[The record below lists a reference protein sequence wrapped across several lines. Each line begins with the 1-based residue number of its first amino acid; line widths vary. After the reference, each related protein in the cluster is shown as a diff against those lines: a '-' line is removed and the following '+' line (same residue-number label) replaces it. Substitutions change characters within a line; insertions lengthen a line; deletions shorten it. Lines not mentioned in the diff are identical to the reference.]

1 MFGNFFTFA
10 ILIDILKVLIIK
22 FMKILLFLL
31 IYSLFVPND
40 GAWLLQLFS
49 EKSQVKVVQS
59 ESVPDTLTLMF
70 IGDVMSHSPQVDAAR
85 LQDGTYDYASCYQ
98 FLAPYIASAD
108 LCIANMEVP
117 LAGSPYT
124 GYPQFSCP
132 DAMMSQLFDAGVDV
146 FLTANNHTCDKGAKG
161 IRRTIHVMDSLGI
174 PHVGTYLDSTDFN
187 QRNPLIV
194 EKNGFRIAVLNYTY
208 GTNGIPAPN
217 PFIVNM
223 LDSTEIARDIA
234 RARELKADYIVVM
247 PHWGI
252 EYERKQNKEQKG
264 YANYMYECGA
274 DMVIGGH
281 PHVVQPIT
289 LENRNELGVAQC
301 ITAYS
306 LGNFVSNQR
315 KRYTDGGI
323 IVKCQLVRDTNGVI
337 QITDY
342 EYLPYWVYKGTC
354 QGKYQY
360 HILPAKH
367 AVENCAYYD
376 LHGADSVALN
386 LFYKDTKALID
397 SFPESKFDFTS
408 AIR

>member
-1 MFGNFFTFA
+1 MAEQPAPT
-10 ILIDILKVLIIK
+10 
-22 FMKILLFLL
+22 
-31 IYSLFVPND
+31 
-40 GAWLLQLFS
+40 
-49 EKSQVKVVQS
+49 
-59 ESVPDTLTLMF
+59 PDTLTLMF
-70 IGDVMSHSPQVDAAR
+70 IGDVMSHGPQVEAAR
-85 LQDGTYDYASCYQ
+85 MEDGTYDYAPCYR

-108 LCIANMEVP
+108 ICIANMEVP

-132 DAMMSQLFDAGVDV
+132 DNMMSQLFEAGVDV

-174 PHVGTYLDSTDFN
+174 PHTGTWLDSTDYF
-187 QRNPLIV
+187 QRNPLIID
-194 EKNGFRIAVLNYTY
+194 KNGFRIAVLNYTY
-208 GTNGIPAPN
+208 GTNGIPVPK
-217 PFIVNM
+217 PFMVNM
-223 LDSTEIARDIA
+223 LDSVNIFNDIA
-234 RARELKADYIVVM
+234 TARATDADYIIVM

-252 EYERKQNKEQKG
+252 EYERKQNKKQEI

-289 LENRNELGVAQC
+289 LDNKNEYGVAQRV
-301 ITAYS
+301 TAYS

-367 AVENCAYYD
+367 AVENCAWYD
-376 LHGADSVALN
+376 IHGADSVALN
-386 LFYKDTKALID
+386 LFYNDTKSLID
-397 SFPESKFDFTS
+397 SVPESKFAFTS
-408 AIR
+408 LTR

>member
-1 MFGNFFTFA
+1 
-10 ILIDILKVLIIK
+10 
-22 FMKILLFLL
+22 MKILLFLL
-31 IYSLFVPND
+31 IYGLFAPNN
-40 GAWLLQLFS
+40 GAWLQRFFS
-49 EKSQVKVVQS
+49 EKPHVEVAH
-59 ESVPDTLTLMF
+59 EEPALDTLTLMF

-85 LQDGTYDYASCYQ
+85 LPDGTYDYAPCYR

-108 LCIANMEVP
+108 ICIANMEVP

-146 FLTANNHTCDKGAKG
+146 FLTANNHTCDKGGKG

-174 PHVGTYLDSTDFN
+174 PHVGTYLDSTDFQ

-217 PFIVNM
+217 PFIVNL
-223 LDSTEIARDIA
+223 LDSTAIARDIA

-252 EYERKQNKEQKG
+252 EYERKQNKGQKS

-289 LENRNELGVAQC
+289 LKNKNEYGVYQQF
-301 ITAYS
+301 TAYS

-315 KRYTDGGI
+315 KRFTDGGI
-323 IVKCQLVRDTNGVI
+323 IVKCEIVRDTDGAI
-337 QITDY
+337 RITDY
-342 EYLPYWVYKGTC
+342 EYLPYWVFKGSC
-354 QGKYQY
+354 HGKYQY

-367 AVENCAYYD
+367 AVENCAYYN
-376 LHGADSVALN
+376 LHGADSVALD
-386 LFYKDTKALID
+386 LFYNDTKSLID
-397 SFPESKFDFTS
+397 NVPESKFAFTS
-408 AIR
+408 STR

>member
-1 MFGNFFTFA
+1 M
-10 ILIDILKVLIIK
+10 
-22 FMKILLFLL
+22 MRILLFLL
-31 IYSLFVPND
+31 AQY
-40 GAWLLQLFS
+40 LLLGNCGLWSSNWFDNKRPV
-49 EKSQVKVVQS
+49 EVVH
-59 ESVPDTLTLMF
+59 EEPTPDTLTLMF
-70 IGDVMSHSPQVDAAR
+70 IGDVMSHTPQVDAAR
-85 LQDGTYDYASCYQ
+85 LPDGTYDYAPCYR

-108 LCIANMEVP
+108 ICIANMEVP
-117 LAGSPYT
+117 LAGAPYT

-132 DAMMSQLFDAGVDV
+132 DQMMSQLFDAGVDV

-161 IRRTIHVMDSLGI
+161 IRRTIQVMDSLRI
-174 PHVGTYLDSTDFN
+174 PHVGTYLDSADFQ

-217 PFIVNM
+217 PYIVNL
-223 LDSTEIARDIA
+223 LDSAAIARDVA

-252 EYERKQNKEQKG
+252 EYARKQNKEQSG
-264 YANYMYECGA
+264 YAHYMYECGA

-289 LENRNELGVAQC
+289 LENKNEYGVAQRV
-301 ITAYS
+301 TAYS

-323 IVKCQLVRDTNGVI
+323 IVKCEIVLDTNGTVHV
-337 QITDY
+337 TDY
-342 EYLPYWVYKGTC
+342 EYLPYWVYKGYC

-360 HILPAKH
+360 HILPTKH
-367 AVENCAYYD
+367 AVENCAYYNV
-376 LHGADSVALN
+376 HGADSVALN
-386 LFYKDTKALID
+386 LFYNDTKSLID
-397 SFPESKFDFTS
+397 NVPESEFKFTS
-408 AIR
+408 F

>member
-1 MFGNFFTFA
+1 
-10 ILIDILKVLIIK
+10 
-22 FMKILLFLL
+22 MKILLFLL
-31 IYSLFVPND
+31 IYGLFAPNN
-40 GAWLLQLFS
+40 GAWLQRFFS
-49 EKSQVKVVQS
+49 EKPHVEVAH
-59 ESVPDTLTLMF
+59 EEPALDTLTLMF

-85 LQDGTYDYASCYQ
+85 LPDGTYDYAPCYR

-108 LCIANMEVP
+108 ICIANMEVP

-132 DAMMSQLFDAGVDV
+132 DAMMSQLFDTGVDV
-146 FLTANNHTCDKGAKG
+146 FLTANNHTCDKGGKG
-161 IRRTIHVMDSLGI
+161 IQRTIHVMDSLGI
-174 PHVGTYLDSTDFN
+174 PHVGTYLDSTDFQ

-217 PFIVNM
+217 PFIVNL
-223 LDSTEIARDIA
+223 LDSTAIARDIA

-252 EYERKQNKEQKG
+252 EYERKQNKGQKS

-289 LENRNELGVAQC
+289 LKNKNEYGVYQQF
-301 ITAYS
+301 TAYS

-315 KRYTDGGI
+315 KRFTDGGI
-323 IVKCQLVRDTNGVI
+323 IVKCEIVRDTDGAI
-337 QITDY
+337 RITD
-342 EYLPYWVYKGTC
+342 
-354 QGKYQY
+354 
-360 HILPAKH
+360 
-367 AVENCAYYD
+367 
-376 LHGADSVALN
+376 
-386 LFYKDTKALID
+386 
-397 SFPESKFDFTS
+397 
-408 AIR
+408 

>member
-1 MFGNFFTFA
+1 M
-10 ILIDILKVLIIK
+10 
-22 FMKILLFLL
+22 MRILLFLL
-31 IYSLFVPND
+31 AQSLFWGTCGLWSSNWFGNKRPV
-40 GAWLLQLFS
+40 
-49 EKSQVKVVQS
+49 EVVH
-59 ESVPDTLTLMF
+59 EEPTPDTLTLMF
-70 IGDVMSHSPQVDAAR
+70 IGDVMSHMPQVDAAR
-85 LQDGTYDYASCYQ
+85 LPDGTYDYAPCYR

-108 LCIANMEVP
+108 ICIANMEVP
-117 LAGSPYT
+117 LAGAPYS

-161 IRRTIHVMDSLGI
+161 IRRTIQVMDSLGI
-174 PHVGTYLDSTDFN
+174 PHVGTYLDSTDFQ
-187 QRNPLIV
+187 QRNPLMV
-194 EKNGFRIAVLNYTY
+194 ERDGFRVAVLNYTY

-223 LDSTEIARDIA
+223 LDSAAIARDIA

-252 EYERKQNKEQKG
+252 EYERKQNKGQKG

-274 DMVIGGH
+274 DMIIGGH

-289 LENRNELGVAQC
+289 LENKNEYGVAQC
-301 ITAYS
+301 VTAYS

-323 IVKCQLVRDTNGVI
+323 IVKCEIVRDTNGTMRV
-337 QITDY
+337 TNY
-342 EYLPYWVYKGTC
+342 EYLPYWVYKGVC

-367 AVENCAYYD
+367 AVENCAYYNI
-376 LHGADSVALN
+376 HGADSVALN
-386 LFYKDTKALID
+386 LFYNDTKSLID
-397 SFPESKFDFTS
+397 NVPESRFDFQFQ
-408 AIR
+408 

>member
-1 MFGNFFTFA
+1 M
-10 ILIDILKVLIIK
+10 
-22 FMKILLFLL
+22 MRILLFLL
-31 IYSLFVPND
+31 AQYLFWGTCGLWSSNWFGNKRPV
-40 GAWLLQLFS
+40 
-49 EKSQVKVVQS
+49 EVVH
-59 ESVPDTLTLMF
+59 EEPTPDTLTLMF
-70 IGDVMSHSPQVDAAR
+70 IGDVMSHMPQVDAAR
-85 LQDGTYDYASCYQ
+85 LPDGTYDYAPCYR

-108 LCIANMEVP
+108 ICITNMEVP
-117 LAGSPYT
+117 LAGAPYS

-161 IRRTIHVMDSLGI
+161 IRRTIQVMDSLGI
-174 PHVGTYLDSTDFN
+174 PHVGTYLDSTDFQ
-187 QRNPLIV
+187 QRNPLMV
-194 EKNGFRIAVLNYTY
+194 ERDGFRVAVLNYTY

-223 LDSTEIARDIA
+223 LDSAAIARDIA

-252 EYERKQNKEQKG
+252 EYERKQNKGQKG

-289 LENRNELGVAQC
+289 LENKNEYDVAQRV
-301 ITAYS
+301 TAYS

-323 IVKCQLVRDTNGVI
+323 IVKCEIVRDTNGTVRV
-337 QITDY
+337 TNY
-342 EYLPYWVYKGTC
+342 EYLPYWVYKGVC

-367 AVENCAYYD
+367 AVENCAYYNI
-376 LHGADSVALN
+376 HGADSAALN
-386 LFYKDTKALID
+386 LFYNDTKSLID
-397 SFPESKFDFTS
+397 NVPESRFDFQFQ
-408 AIR
+408 

>member
-1 MFGNFFTFA
+1 
-10 ILIDILKVLIIK
+10 
-22 FMKILLFLL
+22 MKILLL
-31 IYSLFVPND
+31 ILFHIIFVGNSSLCPSH
-40 GAWLLQLFS
+40 WFS
-49 EKSQVKVVQS
+49 RQPQTEVLPAPT
-59 ESVPDTLTLMF
+59 PDTLTLMF
-70 IGDVMSHSPQVDAAR
+70 IGDVMSHMPQVEAAQ
-85 LQDGTYDYASCYQ
+85 LPNGTYDYSPCYR
-98 FLAPYIASAD
+98 FIAPYIASAD

-117 LAGSPYT
+117 LAGAPYS

-174 PHVGTYLDSTDFN
+174 PHVGTYLDSADFQ

-208 GTNGIPAPN
+208 GTNGIPTPY
-217 PFIVNM
+217 PYIVNL
-223 LDSTEIARDIA
+223 LDSAAIARDVA

-252 EYERKQNKEQKG
+252 EYARKQNKEQSG
-264 YANYMYECGA
+264 YAHYMYECGA

-289 LENRNELGVAQC
+289 LENRNEYGVAQR

-323 IVKCQLVRDTNGVI
+323 IVKCEIVRDTNGTVR
-337 QITDY
+337 ITDY
-342 EYLPYWVYKGTC
+342 EYLPYWVYRGVC
-354 QGKYQY
+354 FGKYQY
-360 HILPAKH
+360 YILPAKD
-367 AVENCAYYD
+367 AVEYNAQYNI
-376 LHGADSVALN
+376 HGADSVALN
-386 LFYKDTKALID
+386 LFYNDTKSLID
-397 SFPESKFDFTS
+397 NVPE
-408 AIR
+408 AIYVAGRTFGPWDKAEE

>member
-1 MFGNFFTFA
+1 MR
-10 ILIDILKVLIIK
+10 
-22 FMKILLFLL
+22 ILLFLL
-31 IYSLFVPND
+31 VY
-40 GAWLLQLFS
+40 GLLALDNGTWMQRLFS
-49 EKSQVKVVQS
+49 VKPQVEVMQP
-59 ESVPDTLTLMF
+59 EPTPDTISLMF

-85 LQDGTYDYASCYQ
+85 LENGTYDYAPCYR

-108 LCIANMEVP
+108 ICIANMEVP
-117 LAGSPYT
+117 LAGAPYT

-161 IRRTIHVMDSLGI
+161 IRRTIQVMDSLGI

-223 LDSTEIARDIA
+223 LDSAAVARDIA

-252 EYERKQNKEQKG
+252 EYARHQNKEQMG
-264 YANYMYECGA
+264 YARYMYECGA

-289 LENRNELGVAQC
+289 LENRDEHGVAQRV
-301 ITAYS
+301 TAYS

-323 IVKCQLVRDTNGVI
+323 IVKCEIVRDTNGTVRV
-337 QITDY
+337 TDY

-367 AVENCAYYD
+367 AVENCAWYNI
-376 LHGADSVALN
+376 HGADSVALN
-386 LFYKDTKALID
+386 VFYKDTKDLID
-397 SFPESKFDFTS
+397 SVPESLFEFTS
-408 AIR
+408 STQ

>member
-1 MFGNFFTFA
+1 M
-10 ILIDILKVLIIK
+10 
-22 FMKILLFLL
+22 FLL
-31 IYSLFVPND
+31 VY
-40 GAWLLQLFS
+40 GLLALDNGTWMQRLFS
-49 EKSQVKVVQS
+49 VKPQVEVVQP
-59 ESVPDTLTLMF
+59 EPTPDTISLMF

-85 LQDGTYDYASCYQ
+85 LENGNYDYMPCYR
-98 FLAPYIASAD
+98 FLAPYIATAD

-132 DAMMSQLFDAGVDV
+132 DNMMSQLFDVGVDV

-161 IRRTIHVMDSLGI
+161 IRRTIQVMDSLGI
-174 PHVGTYLDSTDFN
+174 PHVGTYLDSADFN

-223 LDSTEIARDIA
+223 LDSAAVARDIA

-252 EYERKQNKEQKG
+252 EYARHQNKEQMG
-264 YANYMYECGA
+264 YARYMYECGA

-289 LENRNELGVAQC
+289 LENRDEHGVAQRV
-301 ITAYS
+301 TAYS

-323 IVKCQLVRDTNGVI
+323 IVKCEIVRDTNGTVRV
-337 QITDY
+337 TDY

-367 AVENCAYYD
+367 AVENCAWYNI
-376 LHGADSVALN
+376 HGADSVALN
-386 LFYKDTKALID
+386 VFYKDTKDLID
-397 SFPESKFDFTS
+397 SVPESLFEFTS
-408 AIR
+408 STQ

>member
-1 MFGNFFTFA
+1 MNIIYIINLFFF
-10 ILIDILKVLIIK
+10 LFLHN
-22 FMKILLFLL
+22 ILLVNSLL
-31 IYSLFVPND
+31 CPPNCHQQT
-40 GAWLLQLFS
+40 AETQTVS
-49 EKSQVKVVQS
+49 T
-59 ESVPDTLTLMF
+59 PDTLTLMF

-85 LQDGTYDYASCYQ
+85 LEDGTYDYTPCYR

-117 LAGSPYT
+117 LAGAPYT

-132 DAMMSQLFDAGVDV
+132 DNMMSQLFEAGVDV
-146 FLTANNHTCDKGAKG
+146 FLTSNNHTCDKGAKG
-161 IRRTIHVMDSLGI
+161 IRRTIQLMDSLGI
-174 PHVGTYLDSTDFN
+174 PHSGTYLDSTDF
-187 QRNPLIV
+187 QARNPLIV
-194 EKNGFRIAVLNYTY
+194 EQNGFRIAILNYTY
-208 GTNGIPAPN
+208 GTNGLPVPN
-217 PFIVNM
+217 PYIVNL
-223 LDSTEIARDIA
+223 LDSTSIARDIA
-234 RARELKADYIVVM
+234 RARKLEADYIIVM

-252 EYERKQNKEQKG
+252 EYARKQNKVQEG

-289 LENRNELGVAQC
+289 LENPDSEGIPQR

-323 IVKCQLVRDTNGVI
+323 IVKCEIVRYNDHSVRVTR
-337 QITDY
+337 Y
-342 EYLPYWVYKGTC
+342 EYLPYWVFKGTC

-367 AVENCAYYD
+367 AIENCKWYNIQ
-376 LHGADSVALN
+376 GTDSVALD
-386 LFYKDTKALID
+386 LFYKDTKELID
-397 SFPESKFDFTS
+397 NVPESQFSFPSLS
-408 AIR
+408 R

>member
-1 MFGNFFTFA
+1 MRILPFLLAQYLFWSTCGLWSSNWFGN
-10 ILIDILKVLIIK
+10 KRPV
-22 FMKILLFLL
+22 
-31 IYSLFVPND
+31 
-40 GAWLLQLFS
+40 
-49 EKSQVKVVQS
+49 EVVH
-59 ESVPDTLTLMF
+59 EEPTPDTLTLMF
-70 IGDVMSHSPQVDAAR
+70 IGDVMSHMPQVDAAR
-85 LQDGTYDYASCYQ
+85 LPDGTYDYAPCYR

-108 LCIANMEVP
+108 ICFANMEVP
-117 LAGSPYT
+117 LAGAPYS

-174 PHVGTYLDSTDFN
+174 PHVGTYLDSTDFQ
-187 QRNPLIV
+187 QRNPLMV
-194 EKNGFRIAVLNYTY
+194 ERDGFRVAVLNYTY

-223 LDSTEIARDIA
+223 LDSAAIARDIA

-252 EYERKQNKEQKG
+252 EYERKQNKGQKG

-289 LENRNELGVAQC
+289 LENKNEYGVAQRV
-301 ITAYS
+301 TAYS

-323 IVKCQLVRDTNGVI
+323 IVKCEIVRDTNGTVRV
-337 QITDY
+337 TNY
-342 EYLPYWVYKGTC
+342 EYLPYWVYKGVC

-367 AVENCAYYD
+367 AVENCAYYNI
-376 LHGADSVALN
+376 HGADSVALN
-386 LFYKDTKALID
+386 LFYNDTKSLID
-397 SFPESKFDFTS
+397 NVPESRFDFQFQ
-408 AIR
+408 

>member
-1 MFGNFFTFA
+1 MMRILPFLLAQYLFWGTCGLWSSNWFGN
-10 ILIDILKVLIIK
+10 KRPV
-22 FMKILLFLL
+22 
-31 IYSLFVPND
+31 
-40 GAWLLQLFS
+40 
-49 EKSQVKVVQS
+49 EVVH
-59 ESVPDTLTLMF
+59 EEPTPDTLTLMF
-70 IGDVMSHSPQVDAAR
+70 IGDVMSHMPQVDAAR
-85 LQDGTYDYASCYQ
+85 LPDGTYDYAPCYR

-108 LCIANMEVP
+108 ICIANMEVP
-117 LAGSPYT
+117 LAGAPYS

-161 IRRTIHVMDSLGI
+161 IRRTIQVMDSLGI
-174 PHVGTYLDSTDFN
+174 PHVGTYFDSTDFQ
-187 QRNPLIV
+187 QRNPLMV
-194 EKNGFRIAVLNYTY
+194 ERDGFRIAVLNYTY

-223 LDSTEIARDIA
+223 LDSAAIARDIA

-252 EYERKQNKEQKG
+252 EYERKQNKGQKG

-289 LENRNELGVAQC
+289 LENKNEYGVAQRV
-301 ITAYS
+301 TAYS

-323 IVKCQLVRDTNGVI
+323 IVKCEIVRDTNGTVRV
-337 QITDY
+337 TNY
-342 EYLPYWVYKGTC
+342 EYLPYWVYKGVC

-367 AVENCAYYD
+367 AVENCAYYNI
-376 LHGADSVALN
+376 HGADSVALN
-386 LFYKDTKALID
+386 LFYNDTKLLID
-397 SFPESKFDFTS
+397 NVPESRFDFQFQ
-408 AIR
+408 

>member
-1 MFGNFFTFA
+1 
-10 ILIDILKVLIIK
+10 
-22 FMKILLFLL
+22 MKILIFSLL
-31 IYSLFVPND
+31 Y
-40 GAWLLQLFS
+40 GLLTMTGGQWPSHWFNR
-49 EKSQVKVVQS
+49 EPQAQVQP
-59 ESVPDTLTLMF
+59 EPEPTPDTLTLMF

-85 LQDGTYDYASCYQ
+85 LPDGTYDYAPCYR

-117 LAGSPYT
+117 LAGAPYT

-132 DAMMSQLFDAGVDV
+132 DNMMSQLFDAGVDV

-161 IRRTIHVMDSLGI
+161 IRRTIQVMDSLGI
-174 PHVGTYLDSTDFN
+174 PHTGTWLDSTDYR
-187 QRNPLIV
+187 QRNPLIID
-194 EKNGFRIAVLNYTY
+194 KNGFRIAVLNYTY

-217 PFIVNM
+217 PFMVNM
-223 LDSTEIARDIA
+223 LDSVNIFNDIA
-234 RARELKADYIVVM
+234 TARATDADYIIVM

-252 EYERKQNKEQKG
+252 EYERKQNKGQMG

-289 LENRNELGVAQC
+289 LENRNEYGVAQR

-323 IVKCQLVRDTNGVI
+323 IVKCEIVRDTNGTVRV
-337 QITDY
+337 TDY

-367 AVENCAYYD
+367 AVENCAYYNI
-376 LHGADSVALN
+376 HGADSVALN
-386 LFYKDTKALID
+386 LFYNDTKTLID
-397 SFPESKFDFTS
+397 NVPESQFNFGQFRID
-408 AIR
+408 

>member
-1 MFGNFFTFA
+1 
-10 ILIDILKVLIIK
+10 
-22 FMKILLFLL
+22 MKILIFSLL
-31 IYSLFVPND
+31 Y
-40 GAWLLQLFS
+40 GLLTMTGGQWPSHWFNR
-49 EKSQVKVVQS
+49 EPQAQVQP
-59 ESVPDTLTLMF
+59 EPEPTPDTLTLMF

-85 LQDGTYDYASCYQ
+85 LPDGTYDYAPCYR

-117 LAGSPYT
+117 LAGAPYT

-132 DAMMSQLFDAGVDV
+132 DNMMSQLFDAGVDV

-161 IRRTIHVMDSLGI
+161 IRRTIQVMDSLGI
-174 PHVGTYLDSTDFN
+174 PHTGTWLDSTDYR
-187 QRNPLIV
+187 QRNPLIID
-194 EKNGFRIAVLNYTY
+194 KNGFRIAVLNYTY

-223 LDSTEIARDIA
+223 LDSVNIFNDIA
-234 RARELKADYIVVM
+234 TARATDADYIIVM

-252 EYERKQNKEQKG
+252 EYERKQNKGQMG

-289 LENRNELGVAQC
+289 LENRNEYGVAQR
-301 ITAYS
+301 ITTYS

-323 IVKCQLVRDTNGVI
+323 IVKCEIVRDTNGTVRV
-337 QITDY
+337 TDY

-367 AVENCAYYD
+367 AVENCAYYNI
-376 LHGADSVALN
+376 HGADSVALN
-386 LFYKDTKALID
+386 LFYNDTKTLID
-397 SFPESKFDFTS
+397 NVPESQFNFGQFRID
-408 AIR
+408 

>member
-1 MFGNFFTFA
+1 
-10 ILIDILKVLIIK
+10 
-22 FMKILLFLL
+22 MKILLFLL
-31 IYSLFVPND
+31 IYGLLAPND
-40 GAWLLQLFS
+40 GIWFPQLFPS
-49 EKSQVKVVQS
+49 KRRVEVAQP
-59 ESVPDTLTLMF
+59 EPTPDTITLMF
-70 IGDVMSHSPQVDAAR
+70 IGDVMSHMPQVDAAR
-85 LQDGTYDYASCYQ
+85 LEDGTYDYSPCYRY
-98 FLAPYIASAD
+98 LAPYIATAD
-108 LCIANMEVP
+108 ICIANMEVP
-117 LAGSPYT
+117 LAGAPYS

-146 FLTANNHTCDKGAKG
+146 FLTSNNHTCDKGAKG

-174 PHVGTYLDSTDFN
+174 PHVGTYLDSTDFQ

-208 GTNGIPAPN
+208 GTNGIPTPN
-217 PFIVNM
+217 PFIVNL
-223 LDSTEIARDIA
+223 LDSTAIARDVT

-252 EYERKQNKEQKG
+252 EYERHQNKIQAG
-264 YANYMYECGA
+264 YARYMYECGA
-274 DMVIGGH
+274 DMVVGGH

-289 LENRNELGVAQC
+289 LENQNEQGVAQR

-323 IVKCQLVRDTNGVI
+323 IVKCQLVRDTTGVI

-342 EYLPYWVYKGTC
+342 EYLPYWVYKGVC

-367 AVENCAYYD
+367 AMENGAWYS

-386 LFYKDTKALID
+386 LFYKDTKELID
-397 SFPESKFDFTS
+397 NVPESKYEFTS
-408 AIR
+408 TTR

>member
-1 MFGNFFTFA
+1 MR
-10 ILIDILKVLIIK
+10 
-22 FMKILLFLL
+22 ILLFLL
-31 IYSLFVPND
+31 AQYLFWGTCGLWSSNWFGNKRPV
-40 GAWLLQLFS
+40 
-49 EKSQVKVVQS
+49 EVVH
-59 ESVPDTLTLMF
+59 EEPTPDTLTLMF
-70 IGDVMSHSPQVDAAR
+70 IGDVMSHMPQVDAAR
-85 LQDGTYDYASCYQ
+85 LPDGTYDYAPCYR

-108 LCIANMEVP
+108 ICIANMEVP
-117 LAGSPYT
+117 LAGAPYS

-161 IRRTIHVMDSLGI
+161 IRRTIQVMDSLGI
-174 PHVGTYLDSTDFN
+174 PHVGTYLDSTDFQ
-187 QRNPLIV
+187 QRNPLMV
-194 EKNGFRIAVLNYTY
+194 ERDGFRVAVLNYTY

-223 LDSTEIARDIA
+223 LDSAAIARDIA

-252 EYERKQNKEQKG
+252 EYERKQNKGQKG

-289 LENRNELGVAQC
+289 LENRDQYGVAQR

-323 IVKCQLVRDTNGVI
+323 IVKCEIVRDTNGTVRV
-337 QITDY
+337 TDY
-342 EYLPYWVYKGTC
+342 EYLPYWVYRGVC
-354 QGKYQY
+354 FGKYQY
-360 HILPAKH
+360 YILPAKD
-367 AVENCAYYD
+367 AVEYNAQYNI
-376 LHGADSVALN
+376 HGADSVALN
-386 LFYKDTKALID
+386 LFYNDTKSLID
-397 SFPESKFDFTS
+397 NVPE
-408 AIR
+408 AIYVAGRTFGPWDKAEE

>member
-1 MFGNFFTFA
+1 MMRILPFLLAQYLFWGTCGLWSSNWFGN
-10 ILIDILKVLIIK
+10 KRPV
-22 FMKILLFLL
+22 
-31 IYSLFVPND
+31 
-40 GAWLLQLFS
+40 
-49 EKSQVKVVQS
+49 EVVH
-59 ESVPDTLTLMF
+59 EEPTPDTLTLMF
-70 IGDVMSHSPQVDAAR
+70 IGDVMSHMPQVDAAR
-85 LQDGTYDYASCYQ
+85 LPDGTYDYAPCYR

-108 LCIANMEVP
+108 ICIANMEVP
-117 LAGSPYT
+117 LAGAPYS

-161 IRRTIHVMDSLGI
+161 IRRTIQVMDSLGI
-174 PHVGTYLDSTDFN
+174 PHVGTYFDSTDFQ
-187 QRNPLIV
+187 QRNPLMV
-194 EKNGFRIAVLNYTY
+194 ERDGFRVAVLNYTY

-223 LDSTEIARDIA
+223 LDSAAIARDIA

-252 EYERKQNKEQKG
+252 EYERKQNKGQKG

-289 LENRNELGVAQC
+289 LENKNEYGVAQRV
-301 ITAYS
+301 TAYS

-323 IVKCQLVRDTNGVI
+323 IVKCEIVRDTNGTVR
-337 QITDY
+337 ITDY
-342 EYLPYWVYKGTC
+342 EYLPYWVYRGVC
-354 QGKYQY
+354 FGKYQY
-360 HILPAKH
+360 YILPAKD
-367 AVENCAYYD
+367 AVENCAYYNI
-376 LHGADSVALN
+376 HGADSVALN
-386 LFYKDTKALID
+386 LFYNDTKSLID
-397 SFPESKFDFTS
+397 NVPESRFDFQFQ
-408 AIR
+408 

>member
-1 MFGNFFTFA
+1 
-10 ILIDILKVLIIK
+10 
-22 FMKILLFLL
+22 MKILLFLL
-31 IYSLFVPND
+31 IYGLFAPNN
-40 GAWLLQLFS
+40 GAWLQRFFS
-49 EKSQVKVVQS
+49 EKPHVEVAHEEPVL
-59 ESVPDTLTLMF
+59 DTLTLMF

-85 LQDGTYDYASCYQ
+85 LPDGTYDYAPCYR
-98 FLAPYIASAD
+98 FLAPYITSAD
-108 LCIANMEVP
+108 ICIANMEVP

-132 DAMMSQLFDAGVDV
+132 DAMMSQLFDAGVDI
-146 FLTANNHTCDKGAKG
+146 FLTATNHTSDKGAKG

-174 PHVGTYLDSTDFN
+174 PHTGTWLDSTDYF
-187 QRNPLIV
+187 QRNPLIID
-194 EKNGFRIAVLNYTY
+194 KNGFRIAVLNYTY

-223 LDSTEIARDIA
+223 LDSVNIFNDIA
-234 RARELKADYIVVM
+234 TARATDADYIIVM

-252 EYERKQNKEQKG
+252 EYERHQNKAQAG
-264 YANYMYECGA
+264 YARYMYECGA

-289 LENRNELGVAQC
+289 LKNKNEYGVYQQF
-301 ITAYS
+301 TAYS

-315 KRYTDGGI
+315 KRFTDGGI
-323 IVKCQLVRDTNGVI
+323 IIKCEIVRDTNGAI
-337 QITDY
+337 RITDY

-367 AVENCAYYD
+367 AVENNAWYD
-376 LHGADSVALN
+376 IHGADSVALD
-386 LFYKDTKALID
+386 LFYNDTKSLID
-397 SFPESKFDFTS
+397 NVPESNFDFTS

>member
-1 MFGNFFTFA
+1 M
-10 ILIDILKVLIIK
+10 
-22 FMKILLFLL
+22 MRILLFFLAQYFFL
-31 IYSLFVPND
+31 GNCGLWVSHWFDNKRPV
-40 GAWLLQLFS
+40 
-49 EKSQVKVVQS
+49 EVVH
-59 ESVPDTLTLMF
+59 EEPAPDTLTLMF

-85 LQDGTYDYASCYQ
+85 LPDGTYDYAPCYR

-108 LCIANMEVP
+108 ICIANMEVP
-117 LAGSPYT
+117 LAGAPYT

-132 DAMMSQLFDAGVDV
+132 DQMMSQLFDAGVDV

-161 IRRTIHVMDSLGI
+161 IRRTIQVMDSLGI
-174 PHVGTYLDSTDFN
+174 PHVGTYLDSADFQ
-187 QRNPLIV
+187 QRNPLMV
-194 EKNGFRIAVLNYTY
+194 ERDGFRIAVLNYTY
-208 GTNGIPAPN
+208 GTNGIPSPN

-223 LDSTEIARDIA
+223 LDSAAIARDIA

-252 EYERKQNKEQKG
+252 EYERKQNKGQKG

-274 DMVIGGH
+274 NMVIGGH

-289 LENRNELGVAQC
+289 LENKNEYGVSQRV
-301 ITAYS
+301 TAYS

-323 IVKCQLVRDTNGVI
+323 IVKCEIVRDADGTVRITN
-337 QITDY
+337 Y
-342 EYLPYWVYKGTC
+342 EYLPYWVYKGYC

-367 AVENCAYYD
+367 AVENCAYYNI
-376 LHGADSVALN
+376 HGADSVALN
-386 LFYKDTKALID
+386 LFYNDTKSLID
-397 SFPESKFDFTS
+397 NVPESKFNFGLY
-408 AIR
+408 RQ

>member
-1 MFGNFFTFA
+1 MF
-10 ILIDILKVLIIK
+10 IIR
-22 FMKILLFLL
+22 FMKIIIF
-31 IYSLFVPND
+31 LFVHFFLT
-40 GAWLLQLFS
+40 GIEGSWLQTWFS
-49 EKSQVKVVQS
+49 QKHSVEPDPVVF
-59 ESVPDTLTLMF
+59 VPDTLTLMF

-85 LQDGTYDYASCYQ
+85 QADGTYDYAPCYR

-132 DAMMSQLFDAGVDV
+132 DNMMSQLFDVGVDA

-174 PHVGTYLDSTDFN
+174 PHVGTYLDSVDFN

-208 GTNGIPAPN
+208 GTNGIPAPK
-217 PFIVNM
+217 PFIVNL
-223 LDSTEIARDIA
+223 LDSAAIARDIA

-252 EYERKQNKEQKG
+252 EYERHQNKEQMA
-264 YANYMYECGA
+264 YTRYMYECGA

-289 LENRNELGVAQC
+289 LENRNELGVPQR

-323 IVKCQLVRDTNGVI
+323 IVQCKLVRYENNEI
-337 QITDY
+337 QIIGY

-367 AVENCAYYD
+367 AVENCAWYD
-376 LHGADSVALN
+376 IHGADSVALN
-386 LFYKDTKALID
+386 VFYNDTKTLID
-397 SFPESKFDFTS
+397 NVPESEFKFTFF
-408 AIR
+408 

>member
-1 MFGNFFTFA
+1 MS
-10 ILIDILKVLIIK
+10 
-22 FMKILLFLL
+22 ILLVLL
-31 IYSLFVPND
+31 FYVLFVPND
-40 GAWLLQLFS
+40 GTWWQRLFP
-49 EKSQVKVVQS
+49 EKHPMEVVP
-59 ESVPDTLTLMF
+59 EEPAPDTLTLMF
-70 IGDVMSHSPQVDAAR
+70 IGDVMSHMPQVTAA
-85 LQDGTYDYASCYQ
+85 QMDDGSYDYSPCYR

-108 LCIANMEVP
+108 ICIANMEVP
-117 LAGSPYT
+117 LAGEPYT

-132 DAMMSQLFDAGVDV
+132 DAMMSQLFEAGVDV
-146 FLTANNHTCDKGAKG
+146 FLTANNHTCDKGATG
-161 IRRTIHVMDSLGI
+161 IRRTIQVMDSLGI
-174 PHVGTYLDSTDFN
+174 PHVGTYLDSVDFQ

-223 LDSTEIARDIA
+223 LDSAEIARDIA

-252 EYERKQNKEQKG
+252 EYERKQNKKQEA
-264 YANYMYECGA
+264 YASYMYECGA

-289 LENRNELGVAQC
+289 LENKDQYGVAQR

-323 IVKCQLVRDTNGVI
+323 IVKCQLVRDTTGVI
-337 QITDY
+337 RITDY

-354 QGKYQY
+354 FGKYQY
-360 HILPAKH
+360 YIVPAKY
-367 AVENCAYYD
+367 AVEHNAYYD
-376 LHGADSVALN
+376 IHDADSVALN
-386 LFYKDTKALID
+386 LFYNDTKSLID
-397 SFPESKFDFTS
+397 NVPESRFIFGYKTFGPWQTAEDE
-408 AIR
+408 

>member
-1 MFGNFFTFA
+1 MRIF
-10 ILIDILKVLIIK
+10 
-22 FMKILLFLL
+22 LFLL
-31 IYSLFVPND
+31 IYGLFIPHN
-40 GAWLLQLFS
+40 GTWLLRLFS
-49 EKSQVKVVQS
+49 ENHRVETEHEEPVL
-59 ESVPDTLTLMF
+59 DTLTLMF

-85 LQDGTYDYASCYQ
+85 LADSTYDYAPCYR

-108 LCIANMEVP
+108 ICIANMEVP
-117 LAGSPYT
+117 LAGAPYT

-132 DAMMSQLFDAGVDV
+132 DAMMSQLFDTGVDV

-161 IRRTIHVMDSLGI
+161 IRRTIHVMDSLEI
-174 PHVGTYLDSTDFN
+174 PHVGTYLDSMDFQ

-217 PFIVNM
+217 PYIVNL
-223 LDSTEIARDIA
+223 LDSAAIARDIA
-234 RARELKADYIVVM
+234 HARELKADYIVVL

-252 EYERKQNKEQKG
+252 EYERKQNKKQKG

-289 LENRNELGVAQC
+289 LEKRNEYGVAQRL
-301 ITAYS
+301 TAYS

-323 IVKCQLVRDTNGVI
+323 IVKCEMVRDTNGEIRV
-337 QITDY
+337 TDY

-367 AVENCAYYD
+367 AVENCAQYD
-376 LHGADSVALN
+376 IHGADSVALN
-386 LFYKDTKALID
+386 LFYNDTKSLIENV
-397 SFPESKFDFTS
+397 PESNFDFTS
-408 AIR
+408 SIR

>member
-1 MFGNFFTFA
+1 
-10 ILIDILKVLIIK
+10 
-22 FMKILLFLL
+22 MKILLFLL
-31 IYSLFVPND
+31 IYGLFAPND
-40 GAWLLQLFS
+40 GSWLLWLFS
-49 EKSQVKVVQS
+49 EKPQVEVVR
-59 ESVPDTLTLMF
+59 EEPVPDTLTLMF

-85 LQDGTYDYASCYQ
+85 LADGSYDYAPCYR

-108 LCIANMEVP
+108 ICIANMEVP
-117 LAGSPYT
+117 LAGAPYT

-132 DAMMSQLFDAGVDV
+132 NEMMSQLFDAGVDV
-146 FLTANNHTCDKGAKG
+146 FLTANNHTCDKGGKG
-161 IRRTIHVMDSLGI
+161 IRRTIYVMDSLGI
-174 PHVGTYLDSTDFN
+174 PHVGTYLDSADFN

-217 PFIVNM
+217 PFIVNL
-223 LDSTEIARDIA
+223 LDSAAIARDIA

-289 LENRNELGVAQC
+289 LENRNEYGMAQRL
-301 ITAYS
+301 TAYS

-323 IVKCQLVRDTNGVI
+323 IVKCEMVRDTNGVI

-367 AVENCAYYD
+367 AVENCAWYD

-386 LFYKDTKALID
+386 LFYNDTKSLID
-397 SFPESKFDFTS
+397 SVPESKFDFTS
-408 AIR
+408 STR

>member
-1 MFGNFFTFA
+1 
-10 ILIDILKVLIIK
+10 
-22 FMKILLFLL
+22 MKILLLLL
-31 IYSLFVPND
+31 IYGLFAPND
-40 GAWLLQLFS
+40 GSWLLRLFS
-49 EKSQVKVVQS
+49 EKPQVEVMR
-59 ESVPDTLTLMF
+59 EEPVPDTLTLMF

-85 LQDGTYDYASCYQ
+85 LADGTYDYAPCYR

-132 DAMMSQLFDAGVDV
+132 DAMMSQLFDVGVDV

-174 PHVGTYLDSTDFN
+174 PHVGTYLDSADLQ

-217 PFIVNM
+217 PFIVNI
-223 LDSTEIARDIA
+223 LDSVEIARDIA
-234 RARELKADYIVVM
+234 RARDLKADYIVVM

-252 EYERKQNKEQKG
+252 EYERHQNKKQME
-264 YANYMYECGA
+264 YANYMYKCGA
-274 DMVIGGH
+274 DMVIGSH

-289 LENRNELGVAQC
+289 LENRNEYGVAQQL
-301 ITAYS
+301 TAYS

-323 IVKCQLVRDTNGVI
+323 IVKCELVRDTNGVI

-367 AVENCAYYD
+367 AVENCAWYD

-386 LFYKDTKALID
+386 VFYKDTKGLID
-397 SFPESKFDFTS
+397 NIPESQFNF
-408 AIR
+408 

>member
-1 MFGNFFTFA
+1 
-10 ILIDILKVLIIK
+10 
-22 FMKILLFLL
+22 
-31 IYSLFVPND
+31 
-40 GAWLLQLFS
+40 
-49 EKSQVKVVQS
+49 
-59 ESVPDTLTLMF
+59 MF
-70 IGDVMSHSPQVDAAR
+70 IGDVMSHMPQVDAAR
-85 LQDGTYDYASCYQ
+85 LEDGTYDYAPCYR

-117 LAGSPYT
+117 LAGAPYS

-132 DAMMSQLFDAGVDV
+132 DNMMSQLFDAGVDV
-146 FLTANNHTCDKGAKG
+146 FLTSNNHTCDKGAKG
-161 IRRTIHVMDSLGI
+161 IRRTIQVMDSLGI
-174 PHVGTYLDSTDFN
+174 PHVGTYLDSADFQ

-217 PFIVNM
+217 PFIVNL
-223 LDSTEIARDIA
+223 LDSAAIARDVA

-252 EYERKQNKEQKG
+252 EYARHQNKEQSG
-264 YANYMYECGA
+264 YARYIYECGA

-289 LENRNELGVAQC
+289 LENRNEYGVAQRV
-301 ITAYS
+301 TAYS

-323 IVKCQLVRDTNGVI
+323 IVKCEMVRDTNGTI
-337 QITDY
+337 RITNY

-367 AVENCAYYD
+367 AVENCAWYD
-376 LHGADSVALN
+376 IHGADSVALN
-386 LFYKDTKALID
+386 LFYNDTKELID
-397 SFPESKFDFTS
+397 SVPESKFEFISTT
-408 AIR
+408 R

>member
-1 MFGNFFTFA
+1 
-10 ILIDILKVLIIK
+10 
-22 FMKILLFLL
+22 MKILLLLL
-31 IYSLFVPND
+31 IYGLFAPINES
-40 GAWLLQLFS
+40 WLQQFFS
-49 EKSQVKVVQS
+49 EKPNVEVAH
-59 ESVPDTLTLMF
+59 EEPALDTLTLMF

-85 LQDGTYDYASCYQ
+85 LADGTYDYAPCYR

-108 LCIANMEVP
+108 ICIANMEVP
-117 LAGSPYT
+117 LAGAPYT

-174 PHVGTYLDSTDFN
+174 PHVGTYLDSADFQ

-217 PFIVNM
+217 PFIVNL
-223 LDSTEIARDIA
+223 LDSADIARDIA
-234 RARELKADYIVVM
+234 RARKLKADYIVVM

-252 EYERKQNKEQKG
+252 EYERKQNKVQKG

-289 LENRNELGVAQC
+289 LENRNEYGVAQRL
-301 ITAYS
+301 TAYS

-315 KRYTDGGI
+315 KRFTDGGI
-323 IVKCQLVRDTNGVI
+323 IVKCELVRDTNGVI

-367 AVENCAYYD
+367 AVENCAWYD

-386 LFYKDTKALID
+386 LFYNDTKSLID
-397 SFPESKFDFTS
+397 SVPESKFDFTS
-408 AIR
+408 STR

>member
-1 MFGNFFTFA
+1 M
-10 ILIDILKVLIIK
+10 
-22 FMKILLFLL
+22 MRILLFLL
-31 IYSLFVPND
+31 AQSLFWGTCGLWSSNWFGNKRPV
-40 GAWLLQLFS
+40 
-49 EKSQVKVVQS
+49 EVVH
-59 ESVPDTLTLMF
+59 EEPTPDTLTLMF
-70 IGDVMSHSPQVDAAR
+70 IGDVMSHMPQVDAAR
-85 LQDGTYDYASCYQ
+85 LPDGTYDYAPCYR

-108 LCIANMEVP
+108 ICIANMEVP
-117 LAGSPYT
+117 LAGAPYS

-161 IRRTIHVMDSLGI
+161 IRRTIQVMDSLGI
-174 PHVGTYLDSTDFN
+174 PHVGTYLDSTDFQ
-187 QRNPLIV
+187 QRNPLMV
-194 EKNGFRIAVLNYTY
+194 ERDGFRVAVLNYTY

-223 LDSTEIARDIA
+223 LDSAAIARDIA

-252 EYERKQNKEQKG
+252 EYERKQNKGQKG

-274 DMVIGGH
+274 DMIIGGH

-289 LENRNELGVAQC
+289 LENKNEYGVAQRV
-301 ITAYS
+301 TAYS

-323 IVKCQLVRDTNGVI
+323 IVKCEIVRDTNGTMRV
-337 QITDY
+337 TNY
-342 EYLPYWVYKGTC
+342 EYLPYWVYKGVC

-367 AVENCAYYD
+367 AVENCAYYNI
-376 LHGADSVALN
+376 HGADSVALN
-386 LFYKDTKALID
+386 LFYNDTKSLID
-397 SFPESKFDFTS
+397 NVPESRFDFQFQ
-408 AIR
+408 